1 MSADTTASISPVE
14 GASLYDADNP
24 APFRLYKSVEVVNG
38 HEVVKYS
45 NVASPGAEVV
55 GRQIGNRAR

>member
-1 MSADTTASISPVE
+1 MDYVDRIQGTMGRSA
-14 GASLYDADNP
+14 GAP
-24 APFRLYKSVEVVNG
+24 APFRLYRSVEIVEG

-55 GRQIGNRAR
+55 STGSRR